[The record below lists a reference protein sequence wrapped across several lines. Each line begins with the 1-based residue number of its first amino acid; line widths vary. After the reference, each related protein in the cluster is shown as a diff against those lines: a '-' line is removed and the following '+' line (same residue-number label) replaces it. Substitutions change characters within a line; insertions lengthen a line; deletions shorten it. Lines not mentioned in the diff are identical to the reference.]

1 MSPPPCK
8 NCKGTQWLLIGVEP
22 GAPETIS
29 PKPSVNNESTISS
42 TKKQT
47 VGVDYK
53 GEKRKIRPTISSTFM
68 ERVVEEESYD
78 EKKQEEPQ
86 NRKQQYQEGLDP
98 WGDVFLKKS
107 RSSLRKTLRSMMVT
121 PDIPP
126 ITDMLI
132 YETKRWIYIFGCSDV
147 SVLLGGGTGISN
159 QVRGSN
165 KNSGSSNIKE
175 GDRVGESNETR
186 GSKGSNGETQLE
198 TCYNFIKISRR
209 DDLNDRKK
217 HTLNDIITIDPH
229 TYTRS
234 DARNLLSTLSAIAA
248 S

>member
-1 MSPPPCK
+1 
-8 NCKGTQWLLIGVEP
+8 
-22 GAPETIS
+22 
-29 PKPSVNNESTISS
+29 
-42 TKKQT
+42 
-47 VGVDYK
+47 
-53 GEKRKIRPTISSTFM
+53 
-68 ERVVEEESYD
+68 
-78 EKKQEEPQ
+78 
-86 NRKQQYQEGLDP
+86 
-98 WGDVFLKKS
+98 
-107 RSSLRKTLRSMMVT
+107 
-121 PDIPP
+121 
-126 ITDMLI
+126 MLI

-186 GSKGSNGETQLE
+186 GSKGTNGETQLE

-248 S
+248 SEGDQLTGPTVAISIIGFVRFLRGYYLILATERTLLGHIAGHAIYGIANTSITQIWRSIYLLRRPMLLLLVPIKKLKKVVNVRQKQHQVNQLQQHPLVAKKKKELIMI